1 MGVVDL
7 LMRDDVRANVI
18 TDYVTVFFR
27 LILIKLREHGHDYED
42 LRQLSRALGEE
53 DVAKDYRCL
62 WPSRVTIVTLAP
74 EVALCVFFFHFSIPH
89 FSLLFSFFFLSF
101 SDYGSVRCVC
111 ALRAVLNMCCLH
123 AMCYLYAVCM
133 LFASVCC
140 LHIACCLCTICIL
153 HAVCIL
159 SACCVHYMC
168 CLCALFVLSAYYK
181 LSVCCAMSV
190 YCLCFCSLAGNIKV
204 SVNRNIQP

>member
-1 MGVVDL
+1 MWNFYPYRTFWFDNCPICCQMDREKRLMGVVDL

-74 EVALCVFFFHFSIPH
+74 EVALCVFFFHFSIPP
-89 FSLLFSFFFLSF
+89 FLSSIF
-101 SDYGSVRCVC
+101 LLLSFIFGLWIC
-111 ALRAVLNMCCLH
+111 ALCMCSPCCFKYVLSACYVLSICCLH
-123 AMCYLYAVCM
+123 A
-133 LFASVCC
+133 
-140 LHIACCLCTICIL
+140 ICF
-153 HAVCIL
+153 C
-159 SACCVHYMC
+159 
-168 CLCALFVLSAYYK
+168 VLSAYCMLSVYYLYTACCLYTVCMLCALYV
-181 LSVCCAMSV
+181 LSVCSFCAV
-190 YCLCFCSLAGNIKV
+190 CVL
-204 SVNRNIQP
+204 